1 MITIRV
7 WEYSVK
13 VGDLVKLKEYCAQ
26 GGRIALVVGFAGAHV
41 KMVFSHSGKKILALK
56 SNVEVISESR

>member
-1 MITIRV
+1 M
-7 WEYSVK
+7 K

-41 KMVFSHSGKKILALK
+41 KMMFSHSGKKIVALK
-56 SNVEVISESR
+56 SNLEVISEGR